1 MSDEQLEKAARK
13 YCVLMDINPD
23 SIVQSTDAYA
33 FGFDNGLIP
42 FWKLQSLR
50 IKKEWATQQALLEIL
65 NTYTDKEEL
74 ILSTIKCVAD
84 DVSPH
89 KEYENTYSDGWL
101 DACNTVYDEVF
112 AILRKAQEK

>member
-1 MSDEQLEKAARK
+1 MMKRIDWKGLTAQEIATIPNDE
-13 YCVLMDINPD
+13 
-23 SIVQSTDAYA
+23 
-33 FGFDNGLIP
+33 F
-42 FWKLQSLR
+42 KLQTVER
-50 IKKEWATQQALLEIL
+50 ILKER

>member
-1 MSDEQLEKAARK
+1 MKKMTIIGLKKENKMSDEQLEKAARK

-65 NTYTDKEEL
+65 NTYT
-74 ILSTIKCVAD
+74 
-84 DVSPH
+84 
-89 KEYENTYSDGWL
+89 
-101 DACNTVYDEVF
+101 
-112 AILRKAQEK
+112 